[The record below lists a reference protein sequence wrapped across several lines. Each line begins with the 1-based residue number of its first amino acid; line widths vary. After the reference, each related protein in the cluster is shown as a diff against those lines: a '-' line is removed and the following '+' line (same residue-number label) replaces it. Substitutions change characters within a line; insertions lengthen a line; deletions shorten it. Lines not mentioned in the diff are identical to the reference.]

1 MKQNLK
7 QWLSVLCMGMTGLSA
22 TAWADAGTPVDCGTV
37 ECEAIREMRSLF
49 TAESGYFA
57 EHDVFTLSLASA
69 GFAPAA
75 CPNGSRAPVPGAGW
89 VSGCNFSYKV
99 TGITPHPSPGFTAVA
114 QGVAGTPS
122 AGITLQIGTHP
133 VSGRLF
139 WLERQ
144 GVRRYVDSAECLPA
158 QSFTC
163 EAQLREARSNLNYI
177 HVVEQSYFAERDQY
191 STNLPLIGFVP
202 EGCSNGTRAA
212 VPDASWVAGCR
223 FIYKVTLNGT
233 TGFTAT
239 AKAVTG
245 ATEGSVLTLTESGQT
260 VIAPS
265 YPASCQ

>member
-7 QWLSVLCMGMTGLSA
+7 QWLAMVCMGVAGVSA
-22 TAWADAGTPVDCGTV
+22 TAWADVGTPVDCGTV
-37 ECEAIREMRSLF
+37 ECEAIREMRSIYV
-49 TAESGYFA
+49 AEAGYFGA
-57 EHDVFTLSLASA
+57 YDAFTLNLASA
-69 GFAPAA
+69 GFTPAA

-99 TGITPHPSPGFTAVA
+99 TGITPYPSPSFTAVA
-114 QGVAGTPS
+114 QGVAGTAS

-144 GVRRYVDSAECLPA
+144 GVRRYVDSAECQSP

-163 EAQLREARSNLNYI
+163 ESELREARSNMLYI
-177 HVVEQSYFAERDQY
+177 HTVEQSYFAEKDKY
-191 STNLPLIGFVP
+191 STNLLLIGFWP

-212 VPDASWVAGCR
+212 VPDASWVGGCR

-245 ATEGSVLTLTESGQT
+245 ATEGTVLTITQLGQT
-260 VIAPS
+260 VVTPT
-265 YPASCQ
+265 YPGWCQ

>member
-7 QWLSVLCMGMTGLSA
+7 QWLSVLCVGMAGASA

-37 ECEAIREMRSLF
+37 ECEAIRGMRSLF
-49 TAESGYFA
+49 GAEHAYFA
-57 EHDVFTLSLASA
+57 QSDAFTLNLASA

-75 CPNGSRAPVPGAGW
+75 CPNGSRAPVPGPGW

-99 TGITPHPSPGFTAVA
+99 AGIAPYPSPGFTAVA
-114 QGVAGTPS
+114 QGVAGTAS

-133 VSGRLF
+133 VSGILF
-139 WLERQ
+139 WLERN
-144 GVRRYVDSAECLPA
+144 GVRRYVDSAECQSP

-163 EAQLREARSNLNYI
+163 EAELREARSNMNYI
-177 HVVEQSYFAERDQY
+177 YVVEQSYYVEKDQY
-191 STNLPLIGFVP
+191 SANLPLVGFMP
-202 EGCSNGTRAA
+202 EGCSNGTRAT

-233 TGFTAT
+233 SGFTAT

-245 ATEGSVLTLTESGQT
+245 ATEGTVLTLTQTGQT
-260 VIAPS
+260 VVTPS